1 MSRSLTYA
9 LSGLLAVMML
19 VIQSLPADAQAPQK
33 DKKEK
38 NKLKVKVQI
47 AILLDTSG
55 SMEGLIHQARTQL
68 WKIVNDFQHCK
79 KNGKRPELEVA
90 LYEYGKSSLPVT
102 DGYLRQIVPF
112 TKDLDLLS
120 EKLFE
125 LKTNGG
131 QEYCGWVIDD
141 AVKNLEWSDRKGD
154 LKMIFIAGNEPF
166 SQGQVDFRE
175 SCRLSIGRG
184 VTVNTIHCGDE
195 AEGIRGHWAEGAT
208 LGEGSFLNIDHNDV
222 RPTPKTPYDKRLIE
236 LSIELNTTYVPYGN
250 RTTREYFSRR
260 QAAQDSNA
268 EQAAPSVAAGRAT
281 TKGSSF
287 YDNSKYDILD
297 AIEKKNLELSE
308 IPKDELPEDLQMLT
322 PEKQKEYLETKRRAR
337 VKIQEEIA
345 KLNQQRAEHLK
356 IKAVEEGDAGAVH
369 FDDAV
374 LKAVRDQAQAKS
386 FEYEQEN

>member
-1 MSRSLTYA
+1 MSRSLTFA

-19 VIQSLPADAQAPQK
+19 VIQSLPAGAHAPEK
-33 DKKEK
+33 GKKAK
-38 NKLKVKVQI
+38 NKSKVNVQI

-68 WKIVNDFQHCK
+68 WKIVNDFQNCK
-79 KNGKRPELEVA
+79 KKGKRPELEVA

-102 DGYLRQIVPF
+102 EGYLRQIVPF

-166 SQGQVDFRE
+166 SQGSVDFRD

-184 VTVNTIHCGDE
+184 ITVNTIHCGDE
-195 AEGIRGHWAEGAT
+195 AEGVRGHWSEGAA
-208 LGEGSFLNIDHNDV
+208 LGEGSFLNIDHNDI

-250 RTTREYFSRR
+250 REARHYFRAR
-260 QAAQDSNA
+260 QAEQDGNA
-268 EQAAPSVAAGRAT
+268 AEAAPSVAAGRAA

-297 AIEKKNLELSE
+297 ALEKKKVKLSD
-308 IPKDELPEDLQMLT
+308 IPKDELPEALQKLT
-322 PEKQKEYLETKRRAR
+322 PEKQEAYLARKRDER
-337 VKIQEEIA
+337 VKLQKEIA
-345 KLNQQRAEHLK
+345 KLNQQRTQHLK
-356 IKAVEEGDAGAVH
+356 ASAEGDPTVVH
-369 FDDAV
+369 FEDAV
-374 LKAVRDQAQAKS
+374 LKAVREQARAKS
-386 FEYEQEN
+386 FEYQEN